1 MTKDPNIAARFMLAH
16 NFADYTPPPLAI
28 SMPKLNGIRAM
39 YVPGRGFWSRDGVQY
54 AETVTAHIKVASS
67 EPIDGEFYVHGW
79 DLQDINAA
87 IGVNLNAPVAD
98 TPAVQFHVFDYIVPV
113 MPAVQRMER
122 LPAVVAASANVVAVP
137 WKLAT
142 FQQYDKLFPEYIN
155 ECYEGQMLKQPYSG
169 YFPGRSQR
177 LLKRKDWKFMEIKI
191 LELCEGKGEFAGMF
205 GGALVETSQGLRF
218 NVGTGKGLTHLQRI
232 QIWNRPDS
240 LINKW
245 YKIRYLALS
254 TDKKPLNA
262 TILL

>member
-39 YVPGRGFWSRDGVQY
+39 YIPGRGFWSRDGVQY
-54 AETVTAHIKVASS
+54 AETVTAHIKVNSA
-67 EPIDGEFYVHGW
+67 EPIDGEFYAHGW
-79 DLQDINAA
+79 DLQRINAA
-87 IGVNLNAPVAD
+87 IGVNLDAPVAD
-98 TPAVQFHVFDYIVPV
+98 TASVQFHVFDYIVPV
-113 MPAVQRMER
+113 LHAVARMER
-122 LPAVVAASANVVAVP
+122 LPDGENVVKVP
-137 WKLAT
+137 WKLCT
-142 FQQYDKLFPEYIN
+142 FQQYDKLFPEYIQQGF
-155 ECYEGQMLKQPYSG
+155 EGQMLKQPYSG

-177 LLKRKDWKFMEIKI
+177 LLKRKDWKFMDVKI
-191 LELCEGKGEFAGMF
+191 IELCEGKGEFAGMF
-205 GGALVETSQGLRF
+205 GGAVVETSQGLRF

-232 QIWNRPDS
+232 QIWNRPDV